1 MFQNETSSQLRI
13 MNLNVQRILTAPSV
27 RMSRRGETES
37 QNEEDMRD
45 VLTIPLIRCP
55 EMLQILW
62 TEYKFGV
69 GGNRA
74 AKLFTAREMRKV
86 NFLYSLRKPFW
97 TLVEK
102 MICFG
107 YSHTFAIEKMK
118 GFIVWKDQIV

>member
-1 MFQNETSSQLRI
+1 

-69 GGNRA
+69 GGNSSFRNNLQIQSFEIS
-74 AKLFTAREMRKV
+74 KIS
-86 NFLYSLRKPFW
+86 NQNNGFLGPPAVKRPPPTSDL
-97 TLVEK
+97 
-102 MICFG
+102 
-107 YSHTFAIEKMK
+107 
-118 GFIVWKDQIV
+118 